1 MQVVNIDKVKEDF
14 HLFQKNVL
22 TFNDEIKIVS
32 DLGNTVLISEKEWNR
47 YHELMMSIKEKV
59 NYDATENT
67 SNDII
72 NELKSKYNSFL
83 DNLYNEILN
92 ENELSTEEKSF
103 FINNYSSSK
112 INFNNFIKIFNI
124 RFLSQNPPEIS
135 IDNDGEISLEWY
147 GRIGARLNLTFSS
160 KNEIY
165 FISLFHGDDSKSI
178 LNMSDNNTF
187 IKIEND
193 LTRLFDDK
201 I

>member
-1 MQVVNIDKVKEDF
+1 MQVVNIDKVKEDL

-22 TFNDEIKIVS
+22 TSNDEIKIVS
-32 DLGNTVLISEKEWNR
+32 DIGNTVLISEKEWNR
-47 YHELMMSIKEKV
+47 YHELLLSIKEKV
-59 NYDATENT
+59 NYDTAENT

-72 NELKSKYNSFL
+72 KELKSKYNSFL
-83 DNLYNEILN
+83 DNLYNEIIN
-92 ENELSTEEKSF
+92 ENELNTEEKSF
-103 FINNYSSSK
+103 FINNYPSSK
-112 INFNNFIKIFNI
+112 TNFNKFIEILNY
-124 RFLSQNPPEIS
+124 RFLSQNPPEIT

-147 GRIGARLNLTFSS
+147 GRIGARLNITFSS

-187 IKIEND
+187 IRIEND
-193 LTRLFDDK
+193 LNRLFEDK